1 MKSKRGNKKMDVS
14 FFVLCIITFIMIFIA
29 YWMKGWNVPLSGL
42 VQGGRMFWNVAPNLL
57 LGFALAGIVQVV
69 VPTEY
74 IAKTLGEGS
83 GLKGILVATVAGVL
97 APGGP
102 YVNVPLVASLYE
114 SGAGVGPLAA
124 FLTAWGIIPINR
136 SLVYEIPLMGIQ
148 FALARYAASIIFPFV
163 IGVMTSFIFRL
174 IK

>member
-1 MKSKRGNKKMDVS
+1 MDVS
-14 FFVLCIITFIMIFIA
+14 FFVLCSITVILILIA
-29 YWMKGWNVPLSGL
+29 YWTKGWNLPISGL
-42 VQGGRMFWNVAPNLL
+42 MQGGQMFWSVAPNLL
-57 LGFALAGIVQVV
+57 LGFALAGIVQVL

-74 IAKTLGEGS
+74 IAKILGEGS
-83 GLKGILVATVAGVL
+83 GLKGILVATIAGVL

-102 YVNVPLVASLYE
+102 YVNVPIVASLYQ

-136 SLVYEIPLMGIQ
+136 SLVYEIPLLGTQ
-148 FALARYAASIIFPFV
+148 FTFARYAASLIFPFV
-163 IGVMTSFIFRL
+163 IGMITPFIFRL

>member
-1 MKSKRGNKKMDVS
+1 MRPKKGGNKMDVS
-14 FFVLCIITFIMIFIA
+14 FFVLLIITVILIFIA
-29 YWMKGWNVPLSGL
+29 YWMKGWNLPFSGL
-42 VQGGRMFWNVAPNLL
+42 VQGGRMFWNVGPNLL
-57 LGFALAGIVQVV
+57 LGFALAGFVQVL
-69 VPTEY
+69 VPTEF
-74 IAKTLGEGS
+74 IAKILGEGS

-124 FLTAWGIIPINR
+124 FLTAWGLIPINR

-148 FALARYAASIIFPFV
+148 FAFARYAASIIFPFV